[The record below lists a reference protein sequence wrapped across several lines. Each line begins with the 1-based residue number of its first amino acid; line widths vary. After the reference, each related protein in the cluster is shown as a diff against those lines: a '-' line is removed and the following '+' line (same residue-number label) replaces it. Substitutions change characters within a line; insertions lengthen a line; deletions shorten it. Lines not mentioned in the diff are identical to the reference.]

1 MDFIIIPFAN
11 ALFFIYDILGDN
23 FGLAIIVFT
32 ILIRLLTFPF
42 TQSQM
47 KSAAA
52 MQELQNDKDW
62 QKIQKKY
69 KDDKEKLAQEQMKVY
84 KEKGISPFG
93 SCLPTLLQ
101 FPIII
106 GLYGAISRVMA
117 ATPIQ
122 LLELT
127 KDITLPNAASLI
139 PLNSSFLWMSDLSQP
154 ERLFLD
160 FLPDFGI
167 PVLAVIVFITSF
179 LQSKLM
185 TPPSNNPND
194 PSAQMGKSM
203 TMMMPIMIAWI
214 SYSLSAGIAI
224 YFVTSNVAGILQ
236 YAMMGRLKLE
246 NLFPKKNK

>member
-23 FGLAIIVFT
+23 FGIAIIVFT

-52 MQELQNDKDW
+52 MQELNNDKEW
-62 QKIQKKY
+62 QKVQKKY

-84 KEKGISPFG
+84 KEKGITPFG

-117 ATPIQ
+117 ATPIE
-122 LLELT
+122 LLQLT
-127 KDITLPNAASLI
+127 KDISLPNAASLI
-139 PLNSSFLWMSDLSQP
+139 PLTSSFLWMSDLSQP

-160 FLPDFGI
+160 FLPEFGI

-179 LQSKLM
+179 LQWGQVIQKI
-185 TPPSNNPND
+185 ND
-194 PSAQMGKSM
+194 PSQ
-203 TMMMPIMIAWI
+203 
-214 SYSLSAGIAI
+214 
-224 YFVTSNVAGILQ
+224 Q
-236 YAMMGRLKLE
+236 
-246 NLFPKKNK
+246 

>member
-23 FGLAIIVFT
+23 FGIAIIVFT

-52 MQELQNDKDW
+52 MQELNNDKEW
-62 QKIQKKY
+62 QKVQKKY

-84 KEKGISPFG
+84 KEKGINPFG

-117 ATPIQ
+117 ATPIE
-122 LLELT
+122 LLQLT
-127 KDITLPNAASLI
+127 KDISLPNAASLI

-160 FLPDFGI
+160 FLPEFGI

-194 PSAQMGKSM
+194 PSAAMGKSM

-214 SYSLSAGIAI
+214 SYSLSAGIAL

-236 YAMMGRLKLE
+236 YGLMGRLKLE
-246 NLFPKKNK
+246 NLFPKRSA